1 MTRIDITQLSTDVL
15 ESQFVQERAG
25 GSLLATLI
33 IGSCLLWCVAVC
45 RSVSQ
50 CVAVCCSVLQC
61 VAVCCSV
68 LQVRKQG
75 AAVLWL
81 LSQFESRLPTFCRRG
96 HDMMKR
102 DLCRDLGD
110 HRSKVAVCCSVLL
123 YVAVQCVA
131 E

>member
-45 RSVSQ
+45 RSVS
-50 CVAVCCSVLQC
+50 QC